1 MITKVVAIVGSYRK
15 GGTIDTAVE
24 AVLAGA
30 REKGAA
36 TTTFYL
42 TEQHIEFCTNCREC
56 MQAAGEER
64 GKCKQHD
71 DLESILQAIDAADA
85 VVLGS
90 PVNIFNVTAI
100 FRRFMERLVGSAY
113 WPWGMH
119 APKARTTKPGKRA
132 VLVASS
138 AAPGFLIPLATGA
151 ARALRT
157 TAGELGAKTVGQMW
171 IGLVGGEPHY
181 ELTPR
186 ERERARRLG
195 WKLAQT

>member
-1 MITKVVAIVGSYRK
+1 MITKVVAIVGSYRM
-15 GGTIDTAVE
+15 GGTTESAVE

-42 TEQHIEFCTNCREC
+42 TDKHVEFCTNCREC
-56 MQAAGEER
+56 MQVPGEAR
-64 GKCKQHD
+64 GKCKQQD
-71 DLESILQAIDAADA
+71 DMESMLQAIEVADA

-90 PVNIFNVTAI
+90 PVNFYNVTAI
-100 FRRFMERLVGSAY
+100 FRRFMERLVGYAY
-113 WPWGMH
+113 WPWGKPV
-119 APKARTTKPGKRA
+119 PKARPTKASKKA

-151 ARALRT
+151 ARALQS
-157 TAGELGAKTVGQMW
+157 TAGALGAKTVGRMW
-171 IGLVGGEPHY
+171 IGLVGAKPHY
-181 ELTPR
+181 ELSPR

-195 WKLAQT
+195 RKLA

>member
-15 GGTIDTAVE
+15 GGTTESAVE

-42 TEQHIEFCTNCREC
+42 TYKHVEFCTNCREC
-56 MQAAGEER
+56 MQAPGEAR
-64 GKCKQHD
+64 GKCKQQD
-71 DLESILQAIDAADA
+71 DMESMLQAIEVADA

-90 PVNIFNVTAI
+90 PVNFYNVTAI
-100 FRRFMERLVGSAY
+100 FRRFMERLVGYAY
-113 WPWGMH
+113 WPWGKP
-119 APKARTTKPGKRA
+119 APKARPTKASKKA

-138 AAPGFLIPLATGA
+138 AAPGLFIPLATGA
-151 ARALRT
+151 ARALQS
-157 TAGELGAKTVGQMW
+157 TAGALGAKTVGRMW
-171 IGLVGGEPHY
+171 IGLVGAKPHY
-181 ELTPR
+181 ELSPR

-195 WKLAQT
+195 RKLA

>member
-15 GGTIDTAVE
+15 GGTVDSAVE

-56 MQAAGEER
+56 MQAPGEER
-64 GKCKQHD
+64 GKCKQQD
-71 DLESILQAIDAADA
+71 DMEPILLAIEAADA

-90 PVNIFNVTAI
+90 PVNFYNVTAI
-100 FRRFMERLVGSAY
+100 FRRFMERLVGYAY
-113 WPWGMH
+113 WPWGIP
-119 APKARTTKPGKRA
+119 APKARPTKAGKKA

-138 AAPGFLIPLATGA
+138 AAPGFFIPVATGA
-151 ARALRT
+151 ARALRS
-157 TAGELGAKTVGQMW
+157 TAGALGAKTVGHLW
-171 IGLVGGEPHY
+171 IGLVGAKPHY
-181 ELTPR
+181 ELSPR

-195 WKLAQT
+195 WKLA